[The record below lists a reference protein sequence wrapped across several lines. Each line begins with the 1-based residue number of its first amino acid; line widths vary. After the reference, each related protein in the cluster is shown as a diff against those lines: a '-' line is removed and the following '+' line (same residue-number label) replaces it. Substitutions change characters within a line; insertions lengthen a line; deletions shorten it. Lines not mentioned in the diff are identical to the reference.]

1 MSEFKKGDVVR
12 LKSTRDKMTIIDING
27 TEATCEW
34 IYKGKRQ
41 EEKFQESSLKRVI
54 KRNMTNEW

>member
-1 MSEFKKGDVVR
+1 MVR